1 MKNLSQINATDLRD
15 FLKGKGW
22 KVNTA
27 ALDDE
32 LYVLENPDFAKRQL
46 VFPVQQSAADFIEST
61 LSVVEKFAELT
72 GETVQAVIPRIMG
85 VQNDG
90 LRLRVQSRKDDTTLP
105 LNFASDLVGNVEKL
119 MKSAACTVLNP
130 RVMHPRLSHREALQM
145 IGHSRFGQTEVGSF
159 IINVSC
165 PINALDA
172 QGSLEIDETDAPF
185 VRQVFNTMG
194 KGIHTLVRSVE
205 ADTLDELVSDLRAS
219 SSPLISSNMCE
230 ALAAMHDDDLA
241 NAIDIGFSWSSLRPV
256 TSEVTLK
263 PIRIQ
268 RDYFSRIEEV
278 RKELRSVELQEPESY
293 IGTVEKLD
301 GDMGEDGSRSGS
313 VLLVLLL
320 TDEDQSVRANVSL
333 SATQYADAIRAHETN
348 GAYVRVTGRLK
359 SGRQPRSLTEIT
371 QFELIPGNR

>member
-130 RVMHPRLSHREALQM
+130 RVMHPRLSHL
-145 IGHSRFGQTEVGSF
+145 
-159 IINVSC
+159 
-165 PINALDA
+165 
-172 QGSLEIDETDAPF
+172 SL
-185 VRQVFNTMG
+185 
-194 KGIHTLVRSVE
+194 IH
-205 ADTLDELVSDLRAS
+205 
-219 SSPLISSNMCE
+219 I
-230 ALAAMHDDDLA
+230 
-241 NAIDIGFSWSSLRPV
+241 
-256 TSEVTLK
+256 
-263 PIRIQ
+263 
-268 RDYFSRIEEV
+268 
-278 RKELRSVELQEPESY
+278 
-293 IGTVEKLD
+293 
-301 GDMGEDGSRSGS
+301 
-313 VLLVLLL
+313 
-320 TDEDQSVRANVSL
+320 
-333 SATQYADAIRAHETN
+333 
-348 GAYVRVTGRLK
+348 
-359 SGRQPRSLTEIT
+359 
-371 QFELIPGNR
+371 